1 MSTSKPTVYLFA
13 GDSLTE
19 GVCGES
25 YVDRVRRGLSA
36 RLGTQECVALNA
48 GRGGDTVR
56 SLLARI
62 EEPLRDARPRCVIL
76 AIGTNDVWF
85 RWLGEHSVGWWL
97 WLRMHVL
104 RTGQAPTSNLDRFG
118 ALYRELV
125 DRSRAASGAQVV
137 ACTISPIGETLSSPL
152 NRQVARLNGVIQQ
165 VALERHVPVA
175 DVWQAFV
182 EHLSVMPRLSGH
194 LPRSWWSL
202 AWDLRRLRRV
212 SHDELAR
219 RRKLHLTYDGIH
231 LNSRGADLW
240 AATVLLALCRAEPA
254 MRKGA

>member
-1 MSTSKPTVYLFA
+1 MGTSKPTVYLFA

-25 YVDRVRRGLSA
+25 YVDRVRRSLA
-36 RLGTQECVALNA
+36 VRPGTQECVALNA

-62 EEPLRDARPRCVIL
+62 EDPLRDAHPRCVVL

-85 RWLGEHSVGWWL
+85 RWLSEHSVGWWL
-97 WLRMHVL
+97 WLRAHAL
-104 RTGQAPTSNLDRFG
+104 RTGQAPTRNLDRFG

-125 DRSRAASGAQVV
+125 DRSRAVSGAQIV
-137 ACTISPIGETLSSPL
+137 ACTISPIGENLSSPL
-152 NRQVARLNGVIQQ
+152 NRQAARLNGVIQQ

-175 DVWQAFV
+175 DIWQAFV
-182 EHLSVMPRLSGH
+182 EHLSVARRLSGH
-194 LPRSWWSL
+194 LPRSLWSP
-202 AWDLRRLRRV
+202 AWDQRRMRRM
-212 SHDELAR
+212 SPDELAR
-219 RRKLHLTYDGIH
+219 RRRLHLTYDGIH

-240 AATVLLALCRAEPA
+240 AVTVLRALSGVEPTI
-254 MRKGA
+254 RKGK

>member
-1 MSTSKPTVYLFA
+1 MSRSETTVYLFA

-19 GVCGES
+19 GACGES

-36 RLGTQECVALNA
+36 RLDAQECVTLNA

-62 EEPLRDARPRCVIL
+62 EDPLRDAHPGCVVL

-97 WLRMHVL
+97 WLRVDVL
-104 RTGQAPTSNLDRFG
+104 RTGQIPTRNLDRFG
-118 ALYRELV
+118 ALYRELI
-125 DRSRAASGAQVV
+125 DRSRAVSDAQIV
-137 ACTISPIGETLSSPL
+137 ACTIGPIGETLSSPL
-152 NRQVARLNGVIQQ
+152 NRQAARLNGVIQQ

-175 DVWQAFV
+175 DIWQAFV
-182 EHLSVMPRLSGH
+182 EHLSVASRPSAH
-194 LPRSWWSL
+194 LPRSWWSS
-202 AWDLRRLRRV
+202 AWDQRCLRRM
-212 SHDELAR
+212 SPDELAR
-219 RRKLHLTYDGIH
+219 RRRLQLTYDGIH

-240 AATVLLALCRAEPA
+240 AATLLRVLPRGGPTI
-254 MRKGA
+254 RKGT